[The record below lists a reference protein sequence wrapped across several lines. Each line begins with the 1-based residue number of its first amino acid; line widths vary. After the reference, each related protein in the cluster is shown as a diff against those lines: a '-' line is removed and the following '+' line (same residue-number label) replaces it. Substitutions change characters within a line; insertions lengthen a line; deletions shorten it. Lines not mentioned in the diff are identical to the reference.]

1 MKKSNNL
8 FTIYGLNNCLNL
20 LDNYKNRFTIDCIY
34 IMKDSKAASNQIIQ
48 RKIKELSVKFLDKKI
63 FFNQFSYKHT
73 QGIIISFSGYK
84 PYNFIK
90 YNDDTLNQ
98 CYIIIDQMSDPQN
111 LGQIIRTSEC
121 AGIDGIILPQHGSV
135 HITDTVLQVSQGA
148 FIHSKIFIVNN
159 LTQMIKEMQD
169 NGFWIVG
176 VENSID
182 AKNWHQIDFKGKIGI
197 VIGSE
202 GKGIRTL
209 VRKSCDFM
217 CTIPMQGKINSLNIT
232 AALSAILF
240 ERQRQ
245 IETK

>member
-1 MKKSNNL
+1 MKMRSL
-8 FTIYGLNNCLNL
+8 STL
-20 LDNYKNRFTIDCIY
+20 L
-34 IMKDSKAASNQIIQ
+34 
-48 RKIKELSVKFLDKKI
+48 IK
-63 FFNQFSYKHT
+63 
-73 QGIIISFSGYK
+73 GIVISFTGYK

-90 YNDDTLNQ
+90 YNEDTLNQ

-197 VIGSE
+197 FEIDKKTITHQLNFYVIE
-202 GKGIRTL
+202 NKEI
-209 VRKSCDFM
+209 K
-217 CTIPMQGKINSLNIT
+217 KI
-232 AALSAILF
+232 F
-240 ERQRQ
+240 
-245 IETK
+245 